1 MVTPGPT
8 FSGLKPGLQPGEG
21 HGRFR
26 LEFMSK
32 PTLETR
38 IILVAV
44 TVTRA
49 PGPFRR
55 VRVTGKLYWMRPECH
70 DSPRPS
76 FKYSGIPDPGRRTPA
91 WAARAGLW
99 GRHRDSHGDSVT
111 CPGQ

>member
-26 LEFMSK
+26 LEFMGK

-44 TVTRA
+44 TVTRTHSA
-49 PGPFRR
+49 ESESLASCTGCGQNAMIRRGHPSSIPGSRIRAAARRPGP
-55 VRVTGKLYWMRPECH
+55 
-70 DSPRPS
+70 
-76 FKYSGIPDPGRRTPA
+76 PGRDCGA
-91 WAARAGLW
+91 
-99 GRHRDSHGDSVT
+99 VT
-111 CPGQ
+111 VTVTVTQ